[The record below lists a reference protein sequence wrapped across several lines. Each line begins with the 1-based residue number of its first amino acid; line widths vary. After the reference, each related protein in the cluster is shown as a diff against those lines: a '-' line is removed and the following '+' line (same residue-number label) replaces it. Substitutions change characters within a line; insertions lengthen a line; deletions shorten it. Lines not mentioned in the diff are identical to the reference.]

1 MLLVKAIPEDF
12 KGALKKLV
20 SLSNTQKENYGFLR
34 VVSK

>member
-1 MLLVKAIPEDF
+1 MLLVKAIPDDF

-20 SLSNTQKENYGFLR
+20 SLSNTQRENNVFLR